1 MNDESIKSVES
12 LIGKINEILIHSW
25 KAGNSTYTP
34 WFRGQSSHNWQL
46 KPQLYR
52 NHNLNFYERELLRD
66 FKNQT
71 TQYHKNSYP
80 RNNFEWLFLMQH
92 YGLPTRILDWTESYL
107 VALFF
112 CINDYQ
118 NQEDGIIWML
128 DPITL
133 NQATIGEQ
141 FVPSFSHTILRSYF
155 IDEPILLDDNFSI
168 TNYEISRQVEAEWPI
183 CVMPTRNSP
192 RSIAQKATFTIHGRN
207 SSSLENIIEEKRN
220 NGSNKVKLGKII
232 IDGNSKLSML
242 KELTKMGITYSV
254 IFPEITG
261 VAEELRMKY
270 SEDFIG
276 KIRKKEQIELKK

>member
-1 MNDESIKSVES
+1 MNEESIKSIEE
-12 LIGKINEILIHSW
+12 LIVKINEILTHNW
-25 KAGNSTYTP
+25 KNGNSTYLP
-34 WFRGQSSHNWQL
+34 WFRGQASYKWLLN
-46 KPQLYR
+46 PQLYR
-52 NHNLNFYERELLRD
+52 NDNLNYYERELLRD

-71 TQYHKNSYP
+71 IQYHTNNYP
-80 RNNFEWLFLMQH
+80 KNNFEWLFLMQH

-118 NQEDGIIWML
+118 NKEDGVIWML

-133 NQATIGEQ
+133 NNATIGEQ
-141 FVPSFSHTILRSYF
+141 FIPSFSHPILKEYF
-155 IDEPILLDDNFSI
+155 INEPILSDDNSLI
-168 TNYEISRQVEAEWPI
+168 TNYEISRQVAAEYPI

-207 SSSLENIIEEKRN
+207 SKALDEIIEETRS
-220 NGSNKVKLGKII
+220 NGANRVKLSRII
-232 IDGNSKLSML
+232 IDGCSKLNLL

-276 KIRKKEQIELKK
+276 RIRRKELIELKK